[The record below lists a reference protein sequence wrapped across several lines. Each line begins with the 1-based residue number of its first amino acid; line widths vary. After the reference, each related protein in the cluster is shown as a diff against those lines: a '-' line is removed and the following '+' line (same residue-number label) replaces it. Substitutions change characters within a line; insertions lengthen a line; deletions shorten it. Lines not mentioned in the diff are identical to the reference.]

1 MIDAGHWFQQI
12 DHSGLAPLSNSKE
25 IYVFRYGTTELRALT
40 ADSTGL
46 TLPSQTFPAGWR
58 FERSVMLRLSK
69 KTPKHELAKATLAAI
84 AKHGFYLTHAAIQ
97 GFPIEAE

>member
-1 MIDAGHWFQQI
+1 
-12 DHSGLAPLSNSKE
+12 
-25 IYVFRYGTTELRALT
+25 
-40 ADSTGL
+40 
-46 TLPSQTFPAGWR
+46 
-58 FERSVMLRLSK
+58 MLRLSK